1 MRASLLQRGVELYE
15 RDFFADRL
23 SEDELRNL
31 IGDRPASDLFSW
43 NSPSFRKMGV
53 PREELDE
60 DRMIALMLE
69 EPRLIRRPLVR
80 IGDALIVGAGKAAL
94 DEALGPS

>member
-1 MRASLLQRGVELYE
+1 MELYE

-23 SEDELRNL
+23 SEEELRDL

-43 NSPSFRKMGV
+43 NSPSFRKLGV
-53 PREELDE
+53 SRDELDE
-60 DRMIALMLE
+60 DRMVALMLE

-80 IGDALIVGAGKAAL
+80 IGDTLIVGAKASAL
-94 DEALGPS
+94 DEALGPA

>member
-1 MRASLLQRGVELYE
+1 MQRGVELYE

-23 SEDELRNL
+23 SEEELRNL
-31 IGDRPASDLFSW
+31 IGERPVSELFSW

-53 PREELDE
+53 SREELDE
-60 DRMIALMLE
+60 DRMVALMLG

-80 IGDALIVGAGKAAL
+80 IGDSLIVGASTSAL
-94 DEALGPS
+94 DEALGPP